1 MMKILQNR
9 EAVNIPAHE
18 IVVSFTGIVIYG
30 QQIGRKIGFPTANLS
45 VEQDVELAH
54 GVYGVTVEI
63 DFREYEGVINVG
75 VKPTFHKQAETVHYE
90 VHLFDF
96 AENLYGKRLRVN
108 VCFFVRAEKSF
119 AGVDELIAQIRRDV
133 DETRK
138 RFEQS

>member
-1 MMKILQNR
+1 MKIWQNR
-9 EAVNIPAHE
+9 EAVNIPANE

-45 VEQDVELAH
+45 VDQDVVLPH

-63 DFREYEGVINVG
+63 DSREYEGVINVG

-96 AENLYGKRLRVN
+96 AEHLYGQRLRVN

-133 DETRK
+133 EETRR
-138 RFEQS
+138 RFERS